1 MTAATTAPAK
11 LDEATRRDIVRVFAL
26 QREHRWI
33 AKNTDAEHRKAML
46 SRLKDAVIQHADD
59 AREALHADL
68 GKPAEEPMM
77 LEVAAI
83 LGDIEETLAHLE
95 EWMAPIELEPTGPQ
109 TAPGS
114 KVEIMLEGR
123 GVCLLFGP
131 WNFPYH
137 LVFAPL
143 VPIIAAGN
151 TAIVKPNELAPAC
164 SALIAKII
172 RECFEE
178 HVVAVFEGGVDL
190 AEALLELPVDH
201 IFFTGSP
208 KVATAVMTAAAKHLA
223 SITLELGGKCPAIVD
238 ETTDLAQAAA
248 QVAVGKHYNSGQICL
263 SPDHVWVKEELRDAF
278 VEHYLDWVRRNL
290 YTEAGEFNRAA
301 MSHMI
306 DGRNFERVRN
316 YIEDARTRGA
326 KVVGTGEDHPDEK
339 VIEPTV
345 LLDVPLDSDVMRD
358 EIFGPVLP
366 VLTYKDVD
374 DITSY
379 LNSGGKPLAMYLF
392 SQDDDFVTTVL
403 TRTSSGGVTVNGWA
417 IHYYETSLPFGGV
430 GTSGYGR
437 YHGYHGFK
445 ELSHERSIVKQPE
458 IHPTL

>member
-1 MTAATTAPAK
+1 MTVTTAPRK
-11 LDEATRRDIVRVFAL
+11 VDEATRSDIERVFAL
-26 QREHRWI
+26 QQEHRWT
-33 AKNTDAEHRKAML
+33 AKNTSADHRKAML
-46 SRLKDAVIQHADD
+46 TRLKDSIIAHADD
-59 AREALHADL
+59 ARDALHADL

-77 LEVAAI
+77 NEVGTVI
-83 LGDIEETLAHLE
+83 GDIDEAIEHLE
-95 EWMAPIELEPTGPQ
+95 EWMAPIDLEPTGPI

-131 WNFPYH
+131 WNFPYQ

-164 SALIAKII
+164 SSLIAKVI
-172 RECFEE
+172 RECFDEQE
-178 HVVAVFEGGVDL
+178 VAVFEGGIDL

-208 KVATAVMTAAAKHLA
+208 KVATTVMTAAAQHLA
-223 SITLELGGKCPAIVD
+223 SITLELGGKCPAIID

-248 QVAVGKHYNSGQICL
+248 QVAFGKHYNSGQICL
-263 SPDHVWVKEELRDAF
+263 SPDHVWVKEELRDEF
-278 VEHYLDWVRRNL
+278 VEHYLDWVKRNL
-290 YTEAGEFNRAA
+290 YTEDGQFNKGA
-301 MSHMI
+301 MAHMI
-306 DGRNFERVRN
+306 DGRNFERVRH
-316 YIEDARTRGA
+316 YIEDAESRGA
-326 KVVGTGEDHPDEK
+326 KLVGTGDSHPDDQ
-339 VIEPTV
+339 VIEPAV
-345 LLDVPLDSDVMRD
+345 LLDVPLDADVMRD

-366 VLTYKDVD
+366 VQTFKEVEE
-374 DITSY
+374 ITRF

-392 SQDDDFVTTVL
+392 SQDDDFVSTVL
-403 TRTSSGGVTVNGWA
+403 SRTSSGGVTVNGWA
-417 IHYYETSLPFGGV
+417 VHHAEKSLPFGGI

-445 ELSHERSIVKQPE
+445 ELSHERGIVKQPE
-458 IHPTL
+458 IYPPY

>member
-1 MTAATTAPAK
+1 MTAATAPAK
-11 LDEATRRDIVRVFAL
+11 VDEATRREIERVFAS
-26 QREHRWI
+26 QQEYRWT
-33 AKNTDAEHRKAML
+33 AKNTSAEHRKAML
-46 SRLKDAVIQHADD
+46 SRLKDAIIRHADGARD
-59 AREALHADL
+59 ALYADL
-68 GKPAEEPMM
+68 GKPPEEPMM
-77 LEVAAI
+77 LEAATVV
-83 LGDIEETLAHLE
+83 GDIDEALE
-95 EWMAPIELEPTGPQ
+95 QLDEWMRPIELEPSGPL

-131 WNFPYH
+131 WNFPYQ

-172 RECFEE
+172 RECYEE
-178 HVVAVFEGGVDL
+178 HEVAVFEGGVDL
-190 AEALLELPVDH
+190 AETLLELPVDH

-208 KVATAVMTAAAKHLA
+208 KVATTVMTAAAQHLA
-223 SITLELGGKCPAIVD
+223 SVTLELGGKCPAIVD

-248 QVAVGKHYNSGQICL
+248 QVAFGKHYNSGQICL
-263 SPDHVWVKEELRDAF
+263 SPDHVWVKEELRDEF
-278 VEHYLDWVRRNL
+278 VEHYLGWVKRNL
-290 YTEAGEFNRAA
+290 YTEDGQFNRAA
-301 MSHMI
+301 MAHMI
-306 DGRNFERVRN
+306 DGRNFERVRH
-316 YIEDARTRGA
+316 YIDDAKARGA
-326 KVVGTGEDHPDEK
+326 TVVGTGDVHAGEQI
-339 VIEPTV
+339 IEPTV
-345 LLDVPLDSDVMRD
+345 LLDVPLDADVMRD

-374 DITSY
+374 DITSR
-379 LNSGGKPLAMYLF
+379 LNSVGKPLAMYLF

-417 IHYYETSLPFGGV
+417 VHYTEKSLPFGGI

-458 IHPTL
+458 IHPPY